1 MDTRQLQAFCSVVER
16 RSFSQAAERLGV
28 TQPAVSLQV
37 RTLEE
42 RLGHKLL
49 DRSGR
54 RVEPTEAGR
63 RVYLS
68 AQRLLQAE
76 QQLLDDLAAE
86 GAELRGRLSLG
97 ASTGPGGR
105 LVPLLLCEFARANP
119 ALRVTLT
126 IFDTQ
131 TVIEQVAA
139 RELELGIVGAKRR
152 MRSLS
157 FEPLVR
163 DEIVLAVPPAHSF
176 AGRVVE
182 LAEIEEETLIEMQ
195 EGAGV
200 RQVVEE
206 ELRRAGA
213 RLRARSRLEL
223 GLQESVKSAVAA
235 GHGVAFISRT
245 ALEGELAAGTLAF
258 ATVAGLA
265 PSRQIYLVRA
275 SGRIPTRAAEEF
287 VVFAKERVGDAVRGS
302 LVRE

>member
-1 MDTRQLQAFCSVVER
+1 
-16 RSFSQAAERLGV
+16 
-28 TQPAVSLQV
+28 
-37 RTLEE
+37 
-42 RLGHKLL
+42 
-49 DRSGR
+49 
-54 RVEPTEAGR
+54 
-63 RVYLS
+63 
-68 AQRLLQAE
+68 
-76 QQLLDDLAAE
+76 
-86 GAELRGRLSLG
+86 
-97 ASTGPGGR
+97 
-105 LVPLLLCEFARANP
+105 
-119 ALRVTLT
+119 LRVTLA